1 MFAVSLVCINSR
13 TTGIHSGLHFTLS
26 LYHTACIVLE
36 TDIKFWYL
44 RNHQLFR
51 VLSNMQLKQLCI
63 ITGFRKAGKGD
74 IIYLHASDI
83 PRIYFLKRGN
93 IKIAEIDQ
101 EGNEIT
107 KEIIRK
113 GDIFG
118 ELSLDTS
125 IKSDEYAQALTDD
138 VTICSFLLSDFE
150 ALMEKYPGL
159 ALTYTKIVG
168 LRFKRLTNNYS
179 NLMFKD
185 ARSRLVYFLK
195 EWAEKEGHFEGP
207 KVTIANY
214 LTQQDMAQI
223 ICTSRQTIAQL
234 LTGLEEKGL
243 ITYQRKSIVLHNFKD
258 LK

>member
-1 MFAVSLVCINSR
+1 
-13 TTGIHSGLHFTLS
+13 
-26 LYHTACIVLE
+26 
-36 TDIKFWYL
+36 
-44 RNHQLFR
+44 
-51 VLSNMQLKQLCI
+51 MQLKQLCI
-63 ITGFRKAGKGD
+63 ITGFKKAKKGD
-74 IIYLHASDI
+74 IIYLYSSDT

-93 IKIAEIDQ
+93 IKIAEIDP

-150 ALMEKYPGL
+150 ALMEKHPGL

-168 LRFKRLTNNYS
+168 LRFKKLTNNYS
-179 NLMFKD
+179 NLMFRD
-185 ARSRLVYFLK
+185 ARSRLIYFLK
-195 EWAEKEGHFEGP
+195 EWAEKEGDFKGP
-207 KVTIANY
+207 GVTIQNY

-234 LTGLEEKGL
+234 MTALEEKGL
-243 ITYQRKSIVLHNFKD
+243 LTYQRKQIIIHD
-258 LK
+258 LAGLK